1 MLIRTKRCH
10 EREKLW
16 KLNTYAAKEVGKWTV
31 EKIVQGKVRSN
42 WEILI

>member
-1 MLIRTKRCH
+1 MLIRPKRCH
-10 EREKLW
+10 ERAKLW

-31 EKIVQGKVRSN
+31 EEIVQGKVRSN